1 MPSVTLPENCVIF
14 YTSSPIDNGI
24 ETKIPVSLTQFDTH
38 LAVVAFTILEHNKVY
53 IPPSGADINVR
64 WEKADG
70 NGVYNPVI
78 GVDDNGVVYFE
89 VTTQMTAAE
98 GMGSCCIEI
107 GYDGGQKNTKKVPVY
122 VSKNPVNNENI
133 ESTYEYKTLQTIFQE
148 IKLIEKNVQEGAENA
163 AQSEQNA
170 AQSEQNAAQSEQN
183 ALDYKNQIK
192 GDADIVRGYRDE
204 VEADRQEVI
213 QNVAETEDNVT
224 LSKSWAVGGTGTR
237 EGEDTNNAKY
247 WAQQT
252 AALVSGYLGYYPTSS
267 DLLQAH
273 PTGNPG
279 EYAIVGETNTIWV
292 YSVSDSTFVNTG
304 NLDSYYTKT
313 EADDLFATK
322 SDVVHVFTV
331 TVDNSSWTDNSGTYY
346 RAFTCSGVTTSSK
359 IIGMN
364 FSRSN
369 GDSFSQTYIDSFSQ
383 LFQYAETGTNTIT
396 LYAASIPNTSMVVD
410 FAVLP

>member
-24 ETKIPVSLTQFDTH
+24 ETKIPISLTQFDTH

-78 GVDDNGVVYFE
+78 GVDDDGVVYFE

-148 IKLIEKNVQEGAENA
+148 IKLVEKNAQEAAENA

-170 AQSEQNAAQSEQN
+170 SQSEQN
-183 ALDYKNQIK
+183 ALNYKNQIK

-224 LSKSWAVGGTGTR
+224 LSKSWAIGGTGLR
-237 EGEDTNNAKY
+237 EDENVNNSKY
-247 WAQQT
+247 WAEQ
-252 AALVSGYLGYYPTSS
+252 AMAVSNGYLGYYDSGR
-267 DLLQAH
+267 DLKIAH
-273 PTGNPG
+273 PTGNQG
-279 EYAIVGETNTIWV
+279 DWAIVGETGSMWIWNVITSEWEDTAKNAKSLASFTMTIPNSGWTATDDK
-292 YSVSDSTFVNTG
+292 YSISFSCPDCTENSRIVNISMDKSNASSISETDFDTFV
-304 NLDSYYTKT
+304 S
-313 EADDLFATK
+313 
-322 SDVVHVFTV
+322 
-331 TVDNSSWTDNSGTYY
+331 
-346 RAFTCSGVTTSSK
+346 
-359 IIGMN
+359 
-364 FSRSN
+364 
-369 GDSFSQTYIDSFSQ
+369 
-383 LFQYAETGTNTIT
+383 LFQYVETEQDQIT
-396 LYAASIPNTSMVVD
+396 FYNEVVPSVSMSVVCL
-410 FAVLP
+410 VSV

>member
-78 GVDDNGVVYFE
+78 GVDDDGVVYFE

-148 IKLIEKNVQEGAENA
+148 IKIIEKDVQEDA
-163 AQSEQNA
+163 QNA
-170 AQSEQNAAQSEQN
+170 AQSEQNAAQSAQNAAQSEQNAAQSAQNAAQSEQN
-183 ALDYKNQIK
+183 ALNYKNQIK
-192 GDADIVRGYRDE
+192 DDADIVRGYRDE
-204 VEADRQEVI
+204 
-213 QNVAETEDNVT
+213 AEDSAI
-224 LSKSWAVGGTGTR
+224 LSESWAVGGTGTR
-237 EGEDTNNAKY
+237 TGEDTNNAKY
-247 WAQQT
+247 WAEQT

-273 PTGNPG
+273 PTGKAG
-279 EYAIVGETNTIWV
+279 DYAIVGETNTIWV

-331 TVDNSSWTDNSGTYY
+331 TVDNSGWNNNAEVYY
-346 RAFTCSGVTTSSK
+346 KAFTCSGVTASSK

-369 GDSFSQTYIDSFSQ
+369 GDSFSQTYIDYFSQ
-383 LFQYAETGTNTIT
+383 LFQYAETGTNTVT
-396 LYAASIPNTSMVVD
+396 LYAASIPSTSMVVD

>member
-78 GVDDNGVVYFE
+78 GVDDDGVVYFE

-148 IKLIEKNVQEGAENA
+148 IKLIEKNVQEDAENA

-213 QNVAETEDNVT
+213 QNVAETEANVT
-224 LSKSWAVGGTGTR
+224 LSESWAVGGTGTR

-322 SDVVHVFTV
+322 NDVVHVFTV
-331 TVDNSSWTDNSGTYY
+331 TVDNSSWNENSGIYN

-364 FSRSN
+364 FSKNN

-410 FAVLP
+410 FAILP

>member
-78 GVDDNGVVYFE
+78 GVDDDGVVYFE

-148 IKLIEKNVQEGAENA
+148 IKIIEKDVQEGAQGAAQSEQNA
-163 AQSEQNA
+163 AQSAQNA
-170 AQSEQNAAQSEQN
+170 AQSEQNAAQSAQNAAQSEQN
-183 ALDYKNQIK
+183 ALNYKNQIK
-192 GDADIVRGYRDE
+192 DDADIVRGYRDE
-204 VEADRQEVI
+204 
-213 QNVAETEDNVT
+213 AEDSAI
-224 LSKSWAVGGTGTR
+224 LSESWAVGGTGTR
-237 EGEDTNNAKY
+237 TGEDTNNAKY
-247 WAQQT
+247 WAEQT

-273 PTGNPG
+273 PTGKAG
-279 EYAIVGETNTIWV
+279 DYAIVGETNTIWV

-331 TVDNSSWTDNSGTYY
+331 TVDNSGWNNNAEVYY
-346 RAFTCSGVTTSSK
+346 KAFTCSGVTASSK

-369 GDSFSQTYIDSFSQ
+369 GDSFSQTYIDYFSQ
-383 LFQYAETGTNTIT
+383 LFQYAETGTNTVT
-396 LYAASIPNTSMVVD
+396 LYAASIPSTSMVVD

>member
-78 GVDDNGVVYFE
+78 GVDDDGVVYFE

-148 IKLIEKNVQEGAENA
+148 IKVIEKDVQESAQNAAQSEQNA

-183 ALDYKNQIK
+183 ALNYKNQIK

-204 VEADRQEVI
+204 
-213 QNVAETEDNVT
+213 AEDSAI
-224 LSKSWAVGGTGTR
+224 LSESWAVGGTGTR
-237 EGEDTNNAKY
+237 AGENTNNAKY
-247 WAQQT
+247 WAEQT

-267 DLLQAH
+267 DLFQAH
-273 PTGNPG
+273 PTGKAG
-279 EYAIVGETNTIWV
+279 DYAIVGETNTVWV

-331 TVDNSSWTDNSGTYY
+331 TVDNSSWNENSGVYN

-364 FSRSN
+364 FSRSDGN
-369 GDSFSQTYIDSFSQ
+369 SFSQTYIDSFSQ

-396 LYAASIPNTSMVVD
+396 LYAASIPSTSMVVD